1 MNSKKRKVTQ
11 LELAKAII
19 AKQNASKLNERSV
32 FEESLER
39 SVLQIQKDL
48 SDIESILIASNLSLV
63 DVRQDVLGLS
73 HDIVKLNNE
82 NS

>member
-1 MNSKKRKVTQ
+1 MNNKKRKVTQ

-48 SDIESILIASNLSLV
+48 SDIESILISSNLSLV